1 LACAPTKGE
10 AARARSLSANGTASL
25 RNAETVRSPWSLMPT
40 DLRFYFAFHVVYHAA
55 AASLFPVPFS
65 LSLSLSL
72 SRISVA
78 SSFARSSLEAA
89 FRKLKRAYGEATA
102 MASALSSVASRRD

>member
-1 LACAPTKGE
+1 VRADKRRSC
-10 AARARSLSANGTASL
+10 ARALAQRERHRKPEKCRDGPFSLVFDADGFAVLFCIPRGLSRGSSFPLPRSFL
-25 RNAETVRSPWSLMPT
+25 
-40 DLRFYFAFHVVYHAA
+40 
-55 AASLFPVPFS
+55 S